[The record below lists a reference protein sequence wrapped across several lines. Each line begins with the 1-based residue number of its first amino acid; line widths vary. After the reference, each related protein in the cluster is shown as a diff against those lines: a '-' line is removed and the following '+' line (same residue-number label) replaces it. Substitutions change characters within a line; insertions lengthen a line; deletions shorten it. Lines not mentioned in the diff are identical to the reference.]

1 MAETKGQK
9 QVLCKRC
16 TTPIPES
23 QGDYCGSC
31 RYRMKVGTP
40 DIYVKPQFFGK
51 KTDENH
57 RGV

>member
-1 MAETKGQK
+1 
-9 QVLCKRC
+9 
-16 TTPIPES
+16 
-23 QGDYCGSC
+23 
-31 RYRMKVGTP
+31 MKVGTP